1 MENSISELP
10 RTHTSKWMPGIF
22 ILLLI
27 ISAILVYSNTFHN
40 SFVYDDIN
48 FITKNDPHV
57 HMTVFSWEKI
67 KEAAF
72 EGQPRHRYL
81 PNISFAINY
90 YFGKENTFGYHLIN
104 LAIHLLTG
112 IFLFFFFWLTLG
124 IYFKKNKLSQ
134 SEAKPA
140 LSVSFAV
147 ISFFAVLIWLVHPVQ
162 TNGVTYVCQ
171 RMASMVAMF
180 YVLAMLF
187 YVKGRLVL
195 LDGKIKTAILF
206 FAGCIISGSCAVA
219 SKENAG
225 ALPIFILLYE
235 WFFFQDLKDFRSYR
249 ALPWI
254 IIGPVVFTGIA
265 IYFLGDDP
273 FQRILNSYT
282 RREFTLPQRVLTE
295 FRVVVY
301 YLSLIAFPFPGR
313 LILDHDYPLSYSVV
327 DPMPTIFCMGLLIGL
342 AALAFYMAKKERLIS
357 FCIFWFL
364 GNLMIESSVI
374 GIEIVYEHRLYL
386 PSMFVYLM
394 ITIIVFRFLKSRWAA
409 LGLLTTIAVLLSL
422 CAHQRNTIWQS
433 DISFWTDS
441 VKKAPNK
448 ARPYQN
454 LAYSYQI
461 EKDFSQA
468 LVYYQKSINIKP
480 HPVVFFNMGLAYSKE
495 EYYCEAVDAYIN
507 ALKSNYNTPQ
517 IHSNFAIAMSNM
529 GEFQTAITHFKKAAA
544 MNPND
549 TSAKRNMA
557 SLLNFLRKCKNPIT
571 CVRHRIQQQPDNAAL
586 HFKLGMLYEKQG
598 DRQKAINAYRKIL
611 EMVGESDRKVSL
623 LALNRL
629 AVVYSVTGET
639 DRAIEMLKKGI
650 RLTPDNPLFYYQLAG
665 VYAGKNNGEM
675 AIEWLNKAVKKGFNN
690 WEQIKSD
697 KRFDRIRY
705 TPYYRNL
712 KKRF

>member
-1 MENSISELP
+1 MDNSILP
-10 RTHTSKWMPGIF
+10 RTHNSKWISGLF

-27 ISAILVYSNTFHN
+27 ISASFVYSNTFHN

-90 YFGKENTFGYHLIN
+90 YFGKENTFGYHLFN
-104 LAIHLLTG
+104 LAIHLMTG
-112 IFLFFFFWLTLG
+112 IFLFFFFLLTLR
-124 IYFKKNKLSQ
+124 IYFEKIKSPPR
-134 SEAKPA
+134 SEAGA
-140 LSVSFAV
+140 SISVSPAV

-195 LDGKIKTAILF
+195 LDGKTKTAVLF
-206 FAGCIISGSCAVA
+206 FTGCIITVFCAVA

-225 ALPIFILLYE
+225 ALPVFILLYE
-235 WFFFQDLKDFRSYR
+235 WFFFADLKDFRSYR

-254 IIGPVVFTGIA
+254 IIGLVVFTGIA

-273 FQRILNSYT
+273 FQRILNSYS

-301 YLSLIAFPFPGR
+301 YLSLIALPFPGR
-313 LILDHDYPLSYSVV
+313 LILDHDYPLSYSFF
-327 DPMPTIFCMGLLIGL
+327 DPMPTIFCMGLLFGL
-342 AALAFYMAKKERLIS
+342 AVLAFYLAKKERLIS

-364 GNLMIESSVI
+364 GNLVIESSVI
-374 GIEIVYEHRLYL
+374 GIEIIYEHRLYL

-394 ITIIVFRFLKSRWAA
+394 ITIIVFRFFKSRWAPI
-409 LGLLTTIAVLLSL
+409 GLLTAIAVVLSL
-422 CAHQRNTIWQS
+422 LAHQRNTIWQS

-441 VKKAPNK
+441 VKKAPDK

-454 LAYSYQI
+454 LAYSYQM
-461 EKDFSQA
+461 EKDFDHA
-468 LVYYQKSINIKP
+468 LVYYQKSIDIKP
-480 HPVVFFNMGLAYSKE
+480 HPVVFFNMGLAYSKKRH
-495 EYYCEAVDAYIN
+495 YCEAVDAYIN
-507 ALKSNYNTPQ
+507 AMKLNYNTPQ
-517 IHSNFAIAMSNM
+517 AHSNLAIAMANM
-529 GEFQTAITHFKKAAA
+529 GEFQTAIKHFKQAAA
-544 MNPND
+544 MNPDD
-549 TSAKRNMA
+549 TSAKRNLA
-557 SLLNFLRKCKNPIT
+557 SLLNFLRRCKNQIT
-571 CVRHRIQQQPDNAAL
+571 CVRNRIQQQPDNAAL
-586 HFKLGMLYEKQG
+586 YFKLGMLYEKQKN
-598 DRQKAINAYRKIL
+598 RQEAIKAYKKVL
-611 EMVGESDRKVSL
+611 EMVGESARKVFL
-623 LALNRL
+623 LSLNRL

-650 RLTPDNPLFYYQLAG
+650 RLVPDNSYFYYQLAG
-665 VYAGKNNGEM
+665 VYAGSNDGEM
-675 AIEWLNKAVKKGFNN
+675 AIEWLDKAVKKGFNN
-690 WEQIKSD
+690 WDQIKSD

-712 KKRF
+712 KKQF

>member
-1 MENSISELP
+1 MNNYISKEL
-10 RTHTSKWMPGIF
+10 RTHNSTWMSGIF

-27 ISAILVYSNTFHN
+27 ISASLVYSNTFHN

-57 HMTVFSWEKI
+57 HMTAFSWEKI

-90 YFGKENTFGYHLIN
+90 YFGKENTFGYHLVN

-112 IFLFFFFWLTLG
+112 IFLFFFFLLTLR
-124 IYFKKNKLSQ
+124 IYFKKSKLPR
-134 SEAKPA
+134 SEAESSI
-140 LSVSFAV
+140 SVSPAV

-171 RMASMVAMF
+171 RMASMVAIF
-180 YVLAMLF
+180 YILAMLF

-195 LDGKIKTAILF
+195 INGKIKTAILF
-206 FAGCIISGSCAVA
+206 FAGCIIAGCCAVA

-225 ALPIFILLYE
+225 ALPVFILLYE

-254 IIGPVVFTGIA
+254 IIGLVVFTGIA

-273 FQRILNSYT
+273 LQRILNSYS

-295 FRVVVY
+295 FRVVAY
-301 YLSLIAFPFPGR
+301 YLSLIVFPFPGR
-313 LILDHDYPLSYSVV
+313 LILDHDYPLSYSLIN
-327 DPMPTIFCMGLLIGL
+327 PMPTIFCMGLLFVL
-342 AALAFYMAKKERLIS
+342 AALALYLAKKERLIS

-364 GNLMIESSVI
+364 GNLVIESSVI
-374 GIEIVYEHRLYL
+374 GIEIIYEHRLYL

-394 ITIIVFRFLKSRWAA
+394 ITIIVFRFLKSKWVAV
-409 LGLLTTIAVLLSL
+409 GLLTAIAVLLSL
-422 CAHQRNTIWQS
+422 WAHQRNTIWQS

-441 VKKAPNK
+441 VKKAPDK

-461 EKDFSQA
+461 EKDFGQA
-468 LVYYQKSINIKP
+468 LVYYQKSLDIKP
-480 HPVVFFNMGLAYSKE
+480 HPVVFYNMGLSYSKKK
-495 EYYCEAVDAYIN
+495 YYCEAVDAYMN
-507 ALKSNYNTPQ
+507 ALKSNYDTPQ
-517 IHSNFAIAMSNM
+517 VHSNLAIAMANM

-549 TSAKRNMA
+549 TSAKRNLA
-557 SLLNFLRKCKNPIT
+557 SLLNFLRRCKKPIT
-571 CVRHRIQQQPDNAAL
+571 CVRNKIQQQPDNAAL
-586 HFKLGMLYEKQG
+586 YFKLGMLYEKQKN
-598 DRQKAINAYRKIL
+598 RQEAIKAYEKVL
-611 EMVGESDRKVSL
+611 EMVGESNRKVSL

-629 AVVYSVTGET
+629 AVVYSALGET
-639 DRAIEMLKKGI
+639 DRSIDTLKTGI
-650 RLTPDNPLFYYQLAG
+650 RLSPDNPHFSYQLAG

-675 AIEWLNKAVKKGFNN
+675 AIEWLDKAVKKGFNN
-690 WEQIKSD
+690 WDQIKSD